1 MRRLAIIASII
12 GAVAFAALLAWGLTF
27 GSATVQA
34 NDLEE
39 ACGECAATDDCDCDD
54 FATQA
59 DAQTCLDADATDP
72 FELDDDDDGIACE
85 GLAADA
91 EAADEEEADEEVADE
106 EEADEEEADEE
117 VADEEEEPEYC
128 GFAMPTTFAGTV
140 TVDGVPAA
148 DGTTITAL
156 DSNQVVWATTTTSG
170 GSYDMEVPAT
180 PPTIPPCFPGG
191 TISFTCDGASAA
203 ETGQAGM
210 PQLDFDLTCGPLATP
225 EPTVEPTVEPTPE
238 VTPTVL
244 PPTGMGGMSG
254 DGGFM
259 WWPLALAA
267 AALTSVAG
275 LFTARWARR

>member
-27 GSATVQA
+27 SSGVVQA
-34 NDLEE
+34 
-39 ACGECAATDDCDCDD
+39 DDE
-54 FATQA
+54 TP
-59 DAQTCLDADATDP
+59 TV
-72 FELDDDDDGIACE
+72 
-85 GLAADA
+85 
-91 EAADEEEADEEVADE
+91 EADETPTV
-106 EEADEEEADEE
+106 EADETPTVEADETPT
-117 VADEEEEPEYC
+117 VAPEYC

-191 TISFTCDGASAA
+191 TISFTCDGASAD

-275 LFTARWARR
+275 LFTARWARP

>member
-27 GSATVQA
+27 SSGVVQA
-34 NDLEE
+34 DDETPTVE
-39 ACGECAATDDCDCDD
+39 AETP
-54 FATQA
+54 TV
-59 DAQTCLDADATDP
+59 
-72 FELDDDDDGIACE
+72 
-85 GLAADA
+85 
-91 EAADEEEADEEVADE
+91 EADETPTV
-106 EEADEEEADEE
+106 EADETPT
-117 VADEEEEPEYC
+117 VAPEYC

-148 DGTTITAL
+148 DGTTIEAIGT
-156 DSNQVVWATTTTSG
+156 DGVTWGTATTSD
-170 GSYDMEVPAT
+170 GSYNMEVPAT

-225 EPTVEPTVEPTPE
+225 EPSPTVEPTPE

>member
-1 MRRLAIIASII
+1 MRRLAIITSIV

-27 GSATVQA
+27 SSGVVQA

-39 ACGECAATDDCDCDD
+39 ACGECAADDCNCED

-59 DAQTCLDADATDP
+59 DAQACLDADATDP
-72 FELDDDDDGIACE
+72 FGLDGDEDGLACE
-85 GLAADA
+85 
-91 EAADEEEADEEVADE
+91 DEFAVDETPTVA
-106 EEADEEEADEE
+106 
-117 VADEEEEPEYC
+117 PEYC
-128 GFAMPTTFAGTV
+128 GPVFPTTFAGTV
-140 TVDGVPAA
+140 SVDAVPAA
-148 DGTTITAL
+148 DGTTISAL
-156 DSNQVVWATTTTSG
+156 DSDGVVWATATTSG
-170 GSYDMEVPAT
+170 GSYNMDVPAT
-180 PPTIPPCFPGG
+180 MPVTEPCFPGG
-191 TISFTCDGASAA
+191 TISFTCDGVAAA
-203 ETGQAGM
+203 ETGSATGG
-210 PQLDFDLTCGPLATP
+210 LKDLNLTCGPLATP